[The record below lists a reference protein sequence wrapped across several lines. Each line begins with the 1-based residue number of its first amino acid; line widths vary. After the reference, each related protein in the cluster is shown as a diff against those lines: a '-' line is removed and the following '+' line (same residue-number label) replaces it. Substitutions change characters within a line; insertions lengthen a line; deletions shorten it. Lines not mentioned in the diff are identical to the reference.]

1 MLNTEALDDLRTRLL
16 GGETLI
22 LLQTYEEF
30 RWEHRLDE
38 LARELERP
46 LVKWSSTSDHSD
58 HPGDPSA
65 FLKSTET
72 FSERTIFLIKDPH
85 PFYSS
90 PTWIRRVRELAES
103 MKHKRQAMLMIGPDG
118 TIPFELEK
126 QAHAIRLPLPGLEE
140 LLQELNLVLHELR
153 EEGLSLDP
161 PPDEQERLAKTV
173 LGLTADEARRA
184 FRYSL
189 MTQKEI
195 NDGLYALLISEKRQM
210 VQGSDLLEFYDLED
224 GKSAIGGLE
233 ALKEWIDQRAD
244 AFSSAAQEQG
254 IPTPKGVF
262 LLGVQ
267 GCGKSLTARVAAT
280 MLRFPLIR
288 LDTAALLAS
297 ERGASEKNLREV
309 LKLVETIAP
318 AVLWIDEIEKGF
330 GGFDTESDDATMS
343 RIVGAFLTWME
354 EHKPPVFVVATA
366 NSIDR
371 LPPELLRRG
380 RFDELFFVDLP
391 NFEER
396 KSILR
401 VHLGKRGWNPEK
413 FDLDRLADDCET
425 FSGAEIEQIVASA
438 LLEAYAK
445 KRILTEEDIIAQ
457 RELTVPLS
465 KTKEDEIFRLREWA
479 RVRCRPATPDSRVA
493 QMLETEHRSGSMKGE
508 GPSEDILNRWKDL
521 ADHGQLNAAVIEY
534 IRPRTAVSVQQLK
547 EDLAEFIPT
556 EGELGLALRAVPN
569 AVIYSGISQKM
580 CELLAE
586 LVKRKRLF
594 LHPAKPDFF
603 DQESL
608 PFELPVLEALKDEK
622 VPRPVWLPVS
632 LRVSPPTAPDER
644 MMRIAR
650 IMLNQ
655 PKQPPKT
662 QKAI

>member
-1 MLNTEALDDLRTRLL
+1 MKFPSDPHLIRPFDMLNTEALDDLRTRLL
-16 GGETLI
+16 GGETL
-22 LLQTYEEF
+22 LFLQTHEEF
-30 RWEHRLDE
+30 RWERRLGE
-38 LARELERP
+38 LAIELERP
-46 LVKWSSTSDHSD
+46 LVKWSSAADHSD
-58 HPGDPSA
+58 HPGDPIA
-65 FLKSTET
+65 FLKSTES
-72 FSERTIFLIKDPH
+72 FSEKTIFLIKDPH

-90 PTWIRRVRELAES
+90 PAWIRRVRELAES
-103 MKHKRQAMLMIGPDG
+103 MKHKRQTMLMIGPDG
-118 TIPFELEK
+118 TIPFDLEK

-140 LLQELNLVLHELR
+140 LLQELNLVLNELR
-153 EEGLSLDP
+153 EQGLTLDP

-244 AFSSAAQEQG
+244 AFSTAAQEQG

-371 LPPELLRRG
+371 LPPEMLRRG
-380 RFDELFFVDLP
+380 RFDVLFFVDLP

-401 VHLGKRGWNPEK
+401 VHL
-413 FDLDRLADDCET
+413 
-425 FSGAEIEQIVASA
+425 
-438 LLEAYAK
+438 
-445 KRILTEEDIIAQ
+445 
-457 RELTVPLS
+457 
-465 KTKEDEIFRLREWA
+465 
-479 RVRCRPATPDSRVA
+479 
-493 QMLETEHRSGSMKGE
+493 
-508 GPSEDILNRWKDL
+508 
-521 ADHGQLNAAVIEY
+521 
-534 IRPRTAVSVQQLK
+534 
-547 EDLAEFIPT
+547 
-556 EGELGLALRAVPN
+556 
-569 AVIYSGISQKM
+569 
-580 CELLAE
+580 
-586 LVKRKRLF
+586 
-594 LHPAKPDFF
+594 
-603 DQESL
+603 
-608 PFELPVLEALKDEK
+608 
-622 VPRPVWLPVS
+622 
-632 LRVSPPTAPDER
+632 
-644 MMRIAR
+644 
-650 IMLNQ
+650 
-655 PKQPPKT
+655 
-662 QKAI
+662 

>member
-16 GGETLI
+16 GGETL
-22 LLQTYEEF
+22 LFLQTHEEA
-30 RWEHRLDE
+30 RWEKRLDE

-46 LVKWSSTSDHSD
+46 LVKWSSTADHADS
-58 HPGDPSA
+58 PGDPIA
-65 FLKSTET
+65 FLKSMEKYADG
-72 FSERTIFLIKDPH
+72 TIFLIKDPH
-85 PFYSS
+85 PFYGS
-90 PTWIRRVRELAES
+90 PAWIRRVRELAES
-103 MKHKRQAMLMIGPDG
+103 MKHKHQAMLMLGPDG
-118 TIPFELEK
+118 TVPFDLEK

-140 LLQELNLVLHELR
+140 LMQELNLVLQELR
-153 EEGLSLDP
+153 AQEIPLDP
-161 PPDEQERLAKTV
+161 PPEEQERLAKTV

-189 MTQKEI
+189 LTQREI

-224 GKSAIGGLE
+224 GKAAIGGLE

-244 AFSSAAQEQG
+244 AFSTAAQEQG

-297 ERGASEKNLREV
+297 GRGASEKNLREV

-366 NSIDR
+366 NSIER
-371 LPPELLRRG
+371 LPPEMLRRG

-401 VHLGKRGWNPEK
+401 VHLGKRGWNPDK
-413 FDLDRLADDCET
+413 FDLDRLSDDCDT

-445 KRILTEEDIIAQ
+445 NRILTEEDIIAQ

-465 KTKEDEIFRLREWA
+465 QTKEDEIFKLREWA

-493 QMLETEHRSGSMKGE
+493 QMLESEHRSGNLKGD
-508 GPSEDILNRWKDL
+508 GPSEDLLNRWKEL

-534 IRPRTAVSVQQLK
+534 IRPRTAVSVQQLRQ
-547 EDLAEFIPT
+547 DLGEFIPT
-556 EGELGLALRAVPN
+556 EGELGLALRAEPN
-569 AVIYSGISQKM
+569 AVIYSGLSQEL

-594 LHPAKPDFF
+594 LHPARPDFF
-603 DQESL
+603 DQNSL
-608 PFELPVLEALKDEK
+608 PFELPVLEALGTEK

-632 LRVSPPTAPDER
+632 LRVSPPVSPDER

-650 IMLNQ
+650 VRLNR
-655 PKQPPKT
+655 PKSSARTEP
-662 QKAI
+662 AS